1 MVYAITAKLADA
13 KRVIDVLQS
22 DSLLDKEFQ
31 FKKTKTTISFPV
43 IAPIA
48 IGETINGATCKEVAD
63 DFFTKTARSLTLKQA
78 LKSIL
83 TAEQLEKLKTAYD
96 TVGTIAILEID
107 NELREKEKEIANALI
122 LTNANIKTVLRKDGA
137 HQGQYRTQPMK
148 FLAGVDTRETMHVE
162 SGVRMLVDV
171 EQVYF
176 SPRLSTERL
185 RIANLVKAAE
195 NSKNTMDTR
204 ENIMVFFSG
213 AAPYCAVI
221 GKKTQAKSIVGIEI
235 NPIAHKYAQETIHAN
250 KLKNV
255 HLFCGDVHKVLPLL
269 LDHKHLAQDIPRTYD
284 RIIMNLPKSA
294 HEYLDDALSISKRGT
309 IIHYYDFLHED
320 EFDTAIQRI
329 DAACKKHELKY
340 KVLGIYTCG
349 AQGIR
354 TYRICVDVEIL

>member
-1 MVYAITAKLADA
+1 MVYAITAKLENA
-13 KRVIDVLQS
+13 KKVLDSLQS
-22 DSLLDKEFQ
+22 DSLLDKQFQ
-31 FKKTKTTISFPV
+31 FKKTKTTISFPS
-43 IAPIA
+43 ITQIE
-48 IGETINGATCKEVAD
+48 IDGATCREVTE
-63 DFFTKTARSLTLKQA
+63 DFFKKTTRSLTLKES
-78 LKSIL
+78 LNSVL
-83 TAEQLEKLKTAYD
+83 TQIQLEKLKTAYD

-107 NELREKEKEIANALI
+107 DELRIKETEIANAL
-122 LTNANIKTVLRKDGA
+122 LKTNANIKTVLRKDGA

-148 FLAGVDTRETMHVE
+148 FLAGVDTRETLHNE

-185 RIANLVKAAE
+185 RIANLVRP
-195 NSKNTMDTR
+195 D

-213 AAPYCAVI
+213 AAPYPAVI
-221 GKKTQAKSIVGIEI
+221 GKKTQARTIVGIEI
-235 NPIAHKYAQETIHAN
+235 NPIAHKYAQETIHLN

-269 LDHKHLAQDIPRTYD
+269 LDHKHLAQDIPRNYD

-294 HEYLDDALSISKRGT
+294 HEYLDDALIIAKKGT
-309 IIHYYDFLHED
+309 TIHYYDFLHED
-320 EFDTAIQRI
+320 EFDTAIERI
-329 DAACKKHELKY
+329 DAACKKHGVEF
-340 KVLGIYTCG
+340 KVNGIHTCG